1 MMRIPPRQRG
11 FTLIELVVAMAIFAI
26 LSLAAW
32 KVFDGLVKTRDRA
45 TLAANILSKQQAAY
59 AQMLRDF
66 SQAVPLSTRK
76 DQQARA
82 ALLSDGQS
90 VEFTRIGVIDP
101 LLVGKSPMERVRYT
115 LQDGSLWRLVYAQA
129 DDLSQQQP
137 SKTRLLGAVESLQIL
152 TLDPAPSAIYPPIDN
167 ASSANSTSNA
177 NSSNPSAQAELLA
190 KLPRGIEMQIQQK
203 NQTLLWRFALTTAL
217 DKPAN
222 TVDGGA
228 NNSGNNSSN
237 NNSNNNN
244 NSNTANSGSAAD
256 PNLTPQGLAR

>member
-1 MMRIPPRQRG
+1 MMRIRPRQRG

-66 SQAVPLSTRK
+66 SQAVPRSTRK

-167 ASSANSTSNA
+167 ASNTNTANN
-177 NSSNPSAQAELLA
+177 SNPSAQAELLA

-228 NNSGNNSSN
+228 NNSGNNG
-237 NNSNNNN
+237 NNSNG

>member
-1 MMRIPPRQRG
+1 MMRIRPRQRG

-76 DQQARA
+76 DQQPRA

-167 ASSANSTSNA
+167 ANASNA

-228 NNSGNNSSN
+228 NNSGNNG
-237 NNSNNNN
+237 NN

-256 PNLTPQGLAR
+256 PNLTPQGLPR